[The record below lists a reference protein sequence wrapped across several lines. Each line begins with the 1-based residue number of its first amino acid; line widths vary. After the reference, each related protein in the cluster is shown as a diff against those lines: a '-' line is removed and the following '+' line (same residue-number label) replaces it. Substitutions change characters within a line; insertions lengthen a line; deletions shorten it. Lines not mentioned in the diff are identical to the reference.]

1 MLWMKFLYF
10 FRTQKEFGYLIR
22 MIFEVIN
29 SMFSFL
35 VVMSVSLIAFTESTY
50 SLSNNNTS
58 GKHVFDGFF
67 NAFHYTFFNAMGEFD
82 MEGFEDNNLAW
93 VLFFLCALFNLIVM
107 LNLLI
112 AIISD
117 TYSKVA
123 STQEEFALKEKAGVV
138 SDLRDFAFFR
148 KLIPAKDPRN
158 YLFIAIKEEAERLDE
173 MEINI
178 YDVNDRVTEI
188 KHELEEIKAMTKL

>member
-1 MLWMKFLYF
+1 
-10 FRTQKEFGYLIR
+10 
-22 MIFEVIN
+22 MIIEVIN
-29 SMFSFL
+29 SMITFL
-35 VVMSVSLIAFTESTY
+35 VVMSVSMIAFTESTY

-58 GKHVFDGFF
+58 GAHVFDGFF
-67 NAFHYTFFNAMGEFD
+67 DAFHYTFFNAMGEFNI
-82 MEGFEDNNLAW
+82 EGFENNTVAW
-93 VLFFLCALFNLIVM
+93 ILFFFCALFNLIIM

-148 KLIPAKDPRN
+148 RLIP
-158 YLFIAIKEEAERLDE
+158 
-173 MEINI
+173 
-178 YDVNDRVTEI
+178 
-188 KHELEEIKAMTKL
+188 